1 MKNRKKDCL
10 AVYLLWAFGIAWILQ
25 IAAGMMFR
33 AGAGLAYS
41 ALLAVSMFAPL
52 LAAVLSGAG
61 VKGMGW
67 KPRIKGNIRWIMGA
81 WFGPAALGAMGAAL
95 YFLMVPD
102 ALDTSFSY
110 LHSVLGAEGVRQMES
125 SGLSVQQYVISSC
138 VASLTYAPWL
148 NMLFAVGEEAG
159 WRGVLYYHW
168 HRWYW

>member
-1 MKNRKKDCL
+1 MEKKRSFL
-10 AVYLLWAFGIAWILQ
+10 AYLLWAFGIAWVFQITAGILYRKGNG
-25 IAAGMMFR
+25 AA
-33 AGAGLAYS
+33 YTII
-41 ALLAVSMFAPL
+41 LAVSMFAPL

-67 KPRIKGNIRWIMGA
+67 KPRIKGNIRWIIGA
-81 WFGPAALGAMGAAL
+81 WFVPAILGTIGAVL

-102 ALDTSFSY
+102 ALDMSFSY
-110 LHSVLGAEGVRQMES
+110 IYNTLGAEGIRQLES
-125 SGLSVQQYVISSC
+125 NGMSVLQYIIVSC

>member
-1 MKNRKKDCL
+1 MKNEKKDRL
-10 AVYLLWAFGIAWILQ
+10 AGYLLWSFGIAWILQ

-81 WFGPAALGAMGAAL
+81 WFGLAVWGTMGAIL

-110 LHSVLGAEGVRQMES
+110 IYNVLGTEGIRQMES
-125 SGLSVQQYVISSC
+125 SGMSVLQYVIISC
-138 VASLTYAPWL
+138 VAALTYAPWV
-148 NMLFAVGEEAG
+148 NMLFAIGEEAG
-159 WRGVLYYHW
+159 WRGVMYPMLKSCL
-168 HRWYW
+168 